1 MKRLKRQI
9 RQKKHKK
16 NIWYIIILG
25 LLLMVWLGLNTG
37 EQQLLETW
45 VAMLHKNPGQE
56 RIVQP
61 EAEVPP
67 DSSSWEPPPELT
79 VHFIDVGQG
88 DATLLESDGFFMLID
103 AGENEQADKV
113 VTYLHEQ
120 GVDRLEYV
128 IGTHPHSDHIG
139 AMDDVLINFPVGR
152 AIFPPV
158 SHDTRAFE
166 NLETALEE
174 GNVLVDNAVPGT
186 QYMLGSAAFTI
197 LAPIRDYEDNLNNWS
212 VAVRVDYGE
221 TSFLFT
227 GDAEQEAEMDLCA
240 SGFKLKADVLK
251 LGHHGSSTST
261 TAEFLEAVAPDAV
274 VISCGTDNSYGS
286 PSKKTMKKVEELE
299 VYRTDEQGDIV
310 ASSDGKII
318 NWSVSPGSKS
328 WGTGFENNE
337 NWRNKET
344 EEKE

>member
-16 NIWYIIILG
+16 NIWYVIILG
-25 LLLMVWLGLNTG
+25 LLMMTWLGLNAG
-37 EQQLLETW
+37 EPRPLETW

-56 RIVQP
+56 RILQQT
-61 EAEVPP
+61 AEMPP
-67 DSSSWEPPPELT
+67 GLT

-88 DATLLESDGFFMLID
+88 DATLLEADGFFMLID
-103 AGENEQADKV
+103 AGENEQGDKV

-120 GVDRLEYV
+120 GVDQLEYV

-139 AMDDVLINFPVGR
+139 GMDDVLINFPVGR

-166 NLETALEE
+166 NLEAALEE
-174 GNVLVDNAVPGT
+174 AKVSVENAVPGT
-186 QYMLGSAAFTI
+186 RYVLGSAEFTI
-197 LAPIRDYEDNLNNWS
+197 LGPIRDYEDNLNNWS
-212 VAVRVDYGE
+212 VALRVDYGE

-261 TAEFLEAVAPDAV
+261 TEEFLEAVSPDAV
-274 VISCGTDNSYGS
+274 LISCGADNSYGS
-286 PSKKTMKKVEELE
+286 PSRKTMKKIEQMQ
-299 VYRTDEQGDIV
+299 VYRTDEQGNIV
-310 ASSDGKII
+310 ASSDGKVITW
-318 NWSVSPGSKS
+318 NLSPGSKS
-328 WGTGFENNE
+328 WGTRPENNE
-337 NWRNKET
+337 NRWNKET